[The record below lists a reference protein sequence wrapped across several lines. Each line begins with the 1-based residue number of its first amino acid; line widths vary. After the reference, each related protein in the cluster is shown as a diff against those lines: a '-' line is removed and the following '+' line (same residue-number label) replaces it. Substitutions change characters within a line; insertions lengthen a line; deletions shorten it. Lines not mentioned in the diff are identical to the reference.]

1 MIWASV
7 ACGVGDAMKVVVV
20 GGGVIG
26 SSIAYQLAKKQISS
40 VIVDA
45 AGVASCASGKAGGF
59 LAKDWNDGSPVG
71 SLARLSFDMHEHLAA
86 ELAASVGADV
96 NYRRLRCNAVAV
108 DEAAARTK
116 PTSRKLANVEWADLG
131 VVAARPMGDET
142 TIAQVHPKLLTE
154 AMIQAATDS
163 GHTEVKIG
171 TAERVTASEQDGARV
186 VLSSGEV
193 LSGDAVV
200 IAAGP
205 WTNLAKLFSD
215 SPGLQRQPRLTMLGQ
230 KYHSLLVK
238 PRSGRVLNEA
248 VFFQGL
254 GET

>member
-1 MIWASV
+1 MHPADGHCGRPGRGEALIIW
-7 ACGVGDAMKVVVV
+7 D
-20 GGGVIG
+20 
-26 SSIAYQLAKKQISS
+26 
-40 VIVDA
+40 
-45 AGVASCASGKAGGF
+45 
-59 LAKDWNDGSPVG
+59 
-71 SLARLSFDMHEHLAA
+71 
-86 ELAASVGADV
+86 
-96 NYRRLRCNAVAV
+96 
-108 DEAAARTK
+108 
-116 PTSRKLANVEWADLG
+116 TS
-131 VVAARPMGDET
+131 
-142 TIAQVHPKLLTE
+142 
-154 AMIQAATDS
+154 
-163 GHTEVKIG
+163 KIG